1 MVSLYVRA
9 NPRQRKI
16 FRIVEGSVRN
26 TLHAHPDY
34 QLPESA
40 ARSIAKR
47 AAGTLTASWPEV
59 LAIPLESSE
68 RSEGI
73 GSVPSGPDSVGPA
86 AQRIRRGSPSRMR
99 RPPLFAKLYRE
110 LSWRTGEAR
119 YKGHS
124 ERAETLIEILRL
136 IDRMEQ
142 DHRRG

>member
-59 LAIPLESSE
+59 LATPQSSE
-68 RSEGI
+68 RSEGKA
-73 GSVPSGPDSVGPA
+73 SVPSGPDSVGPA
-86 AQRIRRGSPSRMR
+86 AQRIRRGPSNCLR

-142 DHRRG
+142 EHRRG